1 MKLWAEERNQPDPT
15 LPLDGSH
22 WQGGVLAHFSQWVEQ
37 TPDHPAVEGPDGTW
51 SYRQLDTLSS
61 HIAHA
66 LLAQNIQAQDVVAV
80 LSERV
85 PALVPALLGI
95 LKAGAAFLVLDA
107 AYPAARLADCLRL
120 ARPAGWI
127 TTTTSEKEERAD
139 TLAPLVEGCQV
150 RLALLPSPTPETFR
164 PVAESSDVPPALPD
178 PVPDAIAYIA
188 FTSGTSGSP
197 RGIIGTHRPLDHFFH
212 WYSRTFDFSPSDRF
226 SMLSGLSH
234 DPLLRDIFAPLWLG
248 ATLCVPAP
256 EMLDYP
262 ERLVSWMQSITV
274 SHLTPSMGHLL
285 VQGARGHSHL
295 PALRYLFAG
304 GDVLTLRT
312 AQQWQELA
320 PAATVVNFY
329 GTTETPQAMSYAI
342 VPPDTSA
349 LSTQQ
354 PERNG
359 EEVPDEKG
367 EPLVPLGHGI
377 ADTQLLVLTS
387 SRQLADVGEVG
398 EIAVR
403 TPYLSRG
410 YVDAPRLTRERF
422 IVNPFTGH
430 EQDRLYLT
438 GDRGY
443 YRPDGAV
450 VFGGRTDNQV
460 KIRGFRIE
468 LRDVDAALLRHP
480 AVIQAVVVARH
491 PLTTGSDGERT
502 DQRAPDGEETSLVA
516 YVVAGAGETPSPAD
530 LRNFLAT
537 RLPAAMIPSAFVLL
551 ERLPLT
557 PNGKIDEA
565 ALPDPHTAGGE
576 QDQQTYVAP
585 RTSLEETIAA
595 IWGEVLHRERVGIH
609 DDFFAYGGH
618 SLLAA
623 QVVARLRDTLLI
635 EVSLPHVL
643 EYPTPAGLAAQV
655 QTLLEQQEQQE
666 QQTTGTLGA
675 IPRRADPTAPVPLS
689 FAQQRIWFFHQ
700 FAPNH
705 ALYHIPLALHLA
717 GPLDLAPLR
726 QTLLHLVQR
735 HESLRT
741 LFRVCEGQPEQHI
754 ISVSSIPDVSLTT
767 VGLSHVADTEREAVL
782 HQRITDEIHRTFNLT
797 TELPFRVTLFR
808 LGGQEHVI
816 LFVLHHI
823 VADEWSLGV
832 LRHEFSL
839 LYAACAAGRSPTLPP
854 LPLQYGDVALWQQA
868 HLGEPGSDG
877 NTRDK
882 TGADQIRSWLEKLD
896 GMPPALELPISRP
909 RPPLPSYQGARQFLS
924 LSPQLTAAL
933 KAHSRQQSATLFMM
947 LLAAFQVLLVRYT
960 GQEDCVVGT
969 PVANRPRTEL
979 EGIIGCFI
987 NMLVLRNDL
996 SGNPTFAEVLQRVR
1010 TTTLEGYRHQ
1020 EVPFERIV
1028 AELQPERDLSRHP
1041 LVQVVFAL
1049 QTTPTPP
1056 TTDIAGLRQT
1066 PLDIHPGTVR
1076 FDLEVQLWDTG
1087 EQLEGFIDYSTD
1099 LFEEISIARLA
1110 RHFTTLLEGVAS
1122 DPTQPIARLPLVSEE
1137 ERQIIRHEWNATA
1150 ADYPHDACLHQLF
1163 EQQAAATPHA
1173 IAVIAGQRSIRYGEL
1188 NQRANQL
1195 AHYLHRLGVE
1205 PGTTVGV
1212 CVGRSLDLVIGLLG
1226 ILKAGGTYVPL
1237 DPAYPTERLAY
1248 MLDHSQAPVLL
1259 TQTERLERCPAV
1271 GTGRVVCLDTEWDT
1285 IARMDTQNPIS
1296 RASPDTLAYIIYTS
1310 GSTGKPKGVMIPHR
1324 GAVNTIH
1331 DVNSRF
1337 RVSPQDCVLALS
1349 SFSFDLSVYDC
1360 FGTLA
1365 AGATL
1370 VLPDPDAAGD
1380 PSHWAHLVA
1389 QHRVSIWNS
1398 VPTLMKLLLDYAES
1412 HPDVSLASLRLALL
1426 SGDWIPLP
1434 LPERLKQMVNGIQ
1447 VVSLGGATEGSIWSI
1462 LYPIERTDP
1471 TWSSIPYGR
1480 PMANQQ
1486 VFVFNT
1492 ALEPCP
1498 VLVPGELYI
1507 GGVGVAR
1514 GYWCDPQ
1521 KTAASFIPH
1530 PQTGEWLYRTGDMGR
1545 YLPDGTIEFLGRRD
1559 QQVKIRGFRIEL
1571 GEIEATL
1578 LRHPAVRDAV
1588 LLARDDTPGPP
1599 GDKRLVAYV
1608 VPVGAEPPAPDNLR
1622 QFLAASLPDYMLPSA
1637 FVFLDAIPHTP
1648 NGKVDRK
1655 ALPAPDTGRPDTGTG
1670 YAMPRSPLEQ
1680 MLTSIWAETL
1690 HLERVGIH
1698 DSFFALGGHSLLAIQ
1713 LVGRIERETGQAIS
1727 LISFFQ
1733 HPTVAGLSP
1742 LLAQPQ
1748 EQERDGPDRR
1758 GAALVSIPPAPEHE
1772 EHPNLFP
1779 LSHGQQALWFIYQ
1792 SAPRSTAYNSGFA
1805 LRFRGPLEGDTL
1817 SALRRALHTLAVR
1830 HPSLRSRVLPDGPTM
1845 GNRERIPVQVVQ
1857 EPHEAIPPALPEMID
1872 ATGRSEQE
1880 LHRRVQSF
1888 HRQPFDLER
1897 GPVWRAGLFSRSPD
1911 EHILMISLHHLFT
1924 DAHSNE
1930 ILSRDL
1936 ALLYA
1941 AEQGGEAGLPPLA
1954 HDYRDYVRWES
1965 HLLQA
1970 EGERLRR
1977 YWHARLDGEI
1987 PLLALPTDKP
1997 RPPIQTFN
2005 GAACPIA
2012 LDEALTGQLRELA
2025 RTSNTTL
2032 FVLLLAA
2039 YQVLLARSTGQDDI
2053 LVGTAPEAGRSRPE
2067 FADVVGY
2074 FVNPVVLRAT
2084 FSADDPPTFAAFL
2097 DQARQTVLEMLLHQH
2112 YPFPLLVRE
2121 LQPQRDASYSPLF
2134 QTLFLLYHSQQPVQG
2149 DGETQKDGQEARQ
2162 GPERFSFDEPAGA
2175 GQFDLS
2181 LLITDHG
2188 ETLRGVFDYN
2198 ADLFEAGTI
2207 ARMATHFETLLRA
2220 IVATPEQRIDRLP
2233 LLSEAERV
2241 RLLVQWNETAA
2252 EYPHTRCL
2260 PDLFEAQVEHT
2271 PDAVAVSFAGQ
2282 QRTYRELSEQANQ
2295 LSHALRRLGVG
2306 PEVLVGICVER
2317 SPDMVVGL
2325 LGVLKAG
2332 GAYVPLDP
2340 AFPTERLAFMLE
2352 DAGVGVLLVGGGGA
2366 AVMEQVLTGRATAVQ
2381 HIISLDDWEGIAG
2394 YPTIR
2399 PESMPDG
2406 AMSPDTL
2413 AYVIYTSG
2421 STGKPKGVQITHRAL
2436 VNFLHAMQHR
2446 PGLSADDV
2454 LLAVTTLSFDI
2465 AMLELFLP
2473 LIVGA
2478 RVELVSREVASD
2490 GAHLIQA
2497 LERSGATVLQA
2508 TPMSWRMLIEAGW
2521 RGTPHLTMLCGGE
2534 ALPWELARQM
2544 LSRGKTLWNMYG
2556 PTETTIWSAVLPVG
2570 PDDGEVRIGPPI
2582 ANTRFFVLD
2591 RHYQP
2596 VPIGVA
2602 GELYIGG
2609 DGLARG
2615 YRNRPDLTSERFIA
2629 NPFGAGRLYRTGDLV
2644 RYRPDGTLTFLGR
2657 VDHQVKVRGFRIEPG
2672 EIEAVLS
2679 QHPDVQQVVVVARD
2693 DGTGT
2698 RLVAYLVA
2706 RVPIDPHTLRT
2717 YVAERLP
2724 DYMLPAAFVQLDA
2737 LPQTPNGKVDRN
2749 ALPAPEGANLARAAF
2764 VAPRT
2769 ETEISLAACWQT
2781 VLGLDRV
2788 GVHDNFFALGGH
2800 SLLALHLMTCIEEQ
2814 SGQNIP
2820 LSALFQHPTIADL
2833 SHLLE
2838 QRPAHHRQQK
2848 QKEEETPRSLVV
2860 IQPDG
2865 SRYPFFFAHP
2875 IGGNVLCYHEL
2886 ARQLGPDQPVYG
2898 LQAVGLS
2905 GEFPPLGSIEE
2916 MATRYLSELRT
2927 VQPQGPYHLG
2937 GWSLGGTIAL
2947 EMAQQLRA
2955 QGEQVEVVV
2964 LIDTFASLSE
2974 GDSGNGAEGEHEEI
2988 SLMMRFLADLRGETR
3003 HNLPPPAID
3012 DLAPL
3017 THLVHL
3023 DTEARITVLLERARA
3038 ADLLPPTVTQ
3048 EQARTLWRVFR
3059 ANLRAASRY
3068 TPAPYSGRVV
3078 LCYATEQP
3086 AIAADEWDER
3096 TLPHLERHPLPAT
3109 HDTILQQPHVALL
3122 AACITRPRLPGMV

>member
-1 MKLWAEERNQPDPT
+1 MMVCEDVQPHADPT
-15 LPLDGSH
+15 LPLDGSQ
-22 WQGGVLAHFSQWVEQ
+22 WQGGVLAQFSRWVEQ

-61 HIAHA
+61 HIAHT
-66 LLAQNIQAQDVVAV
+66 LLAHNIQAQDVVAV

-127 TTTTSEKEERAD
+127 TTTTSEKEELAD
-139 TLAPLVEGCQV
+139 TLAPLVEGHRV
-150 RLALLPSPTPETFR
+150 RLAPPPAPVPETFR
-164 PVAESSDVPPALPD
+164 AATPVSNPPLALPD
-178 PVPDAIAYIA
+178 PHPDATAYIA

-212 WYSRTFDFSPSDRF
+212 WYSKTFDFSPSDRF

-248 ATLCVPAP
+248 ATLCVPTP

-285 VQGARGHSHL
+285 VQGARGHTHL

-342 VPPDTSA
+342 VPSDTSL
-349 LSTQQ
+349 LSAQR
-354 PERNG
+354 PERNRAKT
-359 EEVPDEKG
+359 PHEKR

-398 EIAVR
+398 EIAIR

-410 YVDAPRLTRERF
+410 YVDDHGLTRERF
-422 IVNPFTGH
+422 IVNPLTGH

-438 GDRGY
+438 GDRGFY
-443 YRPDGAV
+443 LPDGAV
-450 VFGGRTDNQV
+450 VFGGRADNQV

-480 AVIQAVVVARH
+480 SVLQAVVVARS
-491 PLTTGSDGERT
+491 LSVTRSVGDGT
-502 DQRAPDGEETSLVA
+502 DRGTPDGEETSLVA
-516 YVVAGAGETPSPAD
+516 YVVAGAGDTPSPAD
-530 LRNFLAT
+530 LRDFLAT
-537 RLPAAMIPSAFVLL
+537 RLPAAMIPSVFVLL

-565 ALPDPHTAGGE
+565 ALPDPHTARDERG
-576 QDQQTYVAP
+576 QPAYVAP
-585 RTSLEETIAA
+585 RTPLEETIAA
-595 IWGEVLHRERVGIH
+595 IWGEVLHLNRVGIQ

-623 QVVARLRDTLLI
+623 QVVARLRDTLMV

-655 QTLLEQQEQQE
+655 QTILDQQEQQE
-666 QQTTGTLGA
+666 QQTTGAWGA

-705 ALYHIPLALHLA
+705 ALYHIPLVLHLV
-717 GPLDLAPLR
+717 GPLNVAPLR
-726 QTLLHLVQR
+726 QTLLYLVQR

-741 LFRVCEGQPEQHI
+741 RFRVREGQPEQHI
-754 ISVSSIPDVSLTT
+754 INVSSIPDVPLNR
-767 VGLSHVADTEREAVL
+767 VDLNDVADTERETVL
-782 HQRITDEIHRTFNLT
+782 HQRITDEIHRSFDLT
-797 TELPFRVTLFR
+797 TELPFRATLFR
-808 LGGQEHVI
+808 LGAQEHVI

-839 LYAACAAGRSPTLPP
+839 LYAACAAGRPPTLPP
-854 LPLQYGDVALWQQA
+854 LPLQYSDVALWQQA
-868 HLGEPGSDG
+868 HLGEPGSNG
-877 NTRDK
+877 SNEGK
-882 TGADQIRSWLEKLD
+882 TGADQLRYWLEKLD

-924 LSPQLTAAL
+924 LSPQLTIAL
-933 KAHSRQQSATLFMM
+933 KTHSRQQSATLFMM

-960 GQEDCVVGT
+960 GQDDCIVGT

-979 EGIIGCFI
+979 EGVIGCFI

-996 SGNPTFAEVLQRVR
+996 SGDPSFAEVLQRVR
-1010 TTTLEGYRHQ
+1010 TTTLDGYRHQ
-1020 EVPFERIV
+1020 EVPFEHIV

-1056 TTDIAGLRQT
+1056 ATDITGLRQT
-1066 PLDIHPGTVR
+1066 PLDIHPSTVR

-1099 LFEEISIARLA
+1099 LFEESSIALLA

-1122 DPTQPIARLPLVSEE
+1122 DLTQPIARLPLVSAE
-1137 ERQIIRHEWNATA
+1137 ERHIIMHEWNATV

-1173 IAVIAGQRSIRYGEL
+1173 TAVIAGQHSIRYGEL

-1195 AHYLHRLGVE
+1195 AHYLHHLGVE

-1237 DPAYPTERLAY
+1237 DPTYPTERLAY

-1259 TQTERLERCPAV
+1259 TQTERLERCPT
-1271 GTGRVVCLDTEWDT
+1271 GGKGRVVCLDAEGEA

-1296 RASPDTLAYIIYTS
+1296 RATPDTLAYIIYTS

-1324 GAVNTIH
+1324 GAVNTIY

-1370 VLPDPDAAGD
+1370 VLPDPDTAGD
-1380 PSHWAHLVA
+1380 PAHWAHLVA

-1412 HPDVSLASLRLALL
+1412 HPNVSLASLRLALL

-1447 VVSLGGATEGSIWSI
+1447 VISLGGATEGSIWSI

-1486 VFVFNT
+1486 FFVFNE

-1498 VLVPGELYI
+1498 VLVPGDLYI

-1514 GYWCDPQ
+1514 GYWRDPQ
-1521 KTAASFIPH
+1521 KTAASFIAH

-1545 YLPDGTIEFLGRRD
+1545 YLPDGMIEFLGRRD

-1578 LRHPAVRDAV
+1578 LQHPAVRDAV
-1588 LLARDDTPGPP
+1588 LLARDDSPSTPG
-1599 GDKRLVAYV
+1599 DRRLVAYI
-1608 VPVGAEPPAPDNLR
+1608 VPVGVEPPAPDDLR
-1622 QFLAASLPDYMLPSA
+1622 QFLAARLPDYMLPAA
-1637 FVFLDAIPHTP
+1637 FVFLDALPHTP
-1648 NGKVDRK
+1648 NGKIDRK

-1670 YAMPRSPLEQ
+1670 YTPPRSPLEQ
-1680 MLTSIWAETL
+1680 MLTSIWGKRL
-1690 HLERVGIH
+1690 NLERVGIH
-1698 DSFFALGGHSLLAIQ
+1698 DNFFALGGHSLLAIQ
-1713 LVGRIERETGQAIS
+1713 LVDRIERETGQAIS

-1733 HPTVAGLSP
+1733 HPTVAGLSQ
-1742 LLAQPQ
+1742 LLEQPQ
-1748 EQERDGPDRR
+1748 ERAGPDR
-1758 GAALVSIPPAPEHE
+1758 GEAALVPIPPAPEQE
-1772 EHPNLFP
+1772 KQSDQFS

-1792 SAPRSTAYNSGFA
+1792 SAPHSAAYNSGFA
-1805 LRFRGPLEGDTL
+1805 LRFRGPLERDRL
-1817 SALRRALHTLAVR
+1817 SALRRALHALAVR
-1830 HPSLRSRVLPDGPTM
+1830 HPSLRSRVSSDGPTA
-1845 GNRERIPVQVVQ
+1845 GNEERNPLQVVQ
-1857 EPHEAIPPALPEMID
+1857 EPQEATLPALPEIID
-1872 ATGRSEQE
+1872 ATGWSEQE
-1880 LHRRVQSF
+1880 LRRQVQAF
-1888 HRQPFDLER
+1888 HQQPFDLEK

-1924 DAHSNE
+1924 DARSNE

-1936 ALLYA
+1936 ALLYT
-1941 AEQGGEAGLPPLA
+1941 AEQGVEMAPLTPLA
-1954 HDYRDYVRWES
+1954 HNYRDYVRWETL
-1965 HLLQA
+1965 LLQVD
-1970 EGERLRR
+1970 GERLRR
-1977 YWHARLDGEI
+1977 YWHARLGGEI

-2012 LDEALTGQLRELA
+2012 FDEALTSQLRELA
-2025 RTSNTTL
+2025 RANNTTL

-2039 YQVLLARSTGQDDI
+2039 YQVLLARYTGQDDI

-2074 FVNPVVLRAT
+2074 FVNPVVLRAI

-2097 DQARQTVLEMLLHQH
+2097 DQARQTVLEMLSHQH

-2134 QTLFLLYHSQQPVQG
+2134 QTLFLLYHSQQPVQD
-2149 DGETQKDGQEARQ
+2149 DGETQS
-2162 GPERFSFDEPAGA
+2162 PERFSFDEAAGA

-2181 LLITDHG
+2181 LLITDRG

-2198 ADLFEAGTI
+2198 ADLFEPATI
-2207 ARMATHFETLLRA
+2207 ARMATHFKTLIRA
-2220 IVATPEQRIDRLP
+2220 IVANPEQRIDRLP
-2233 LLSEAERV
+2233 LLSEAERN

-2260 PDLFEAQVEHT
+2260 PDLFETQVGRT

-2282 QRTYRELSEQANQ
+2282 QHTYRELNEQANQ
-2295 LSHALRRLGVG
+2295 LAHALRRLGVG
-2306 PEVLVGICVER
+2306 TEVLVGICVER

-2332 GAYVPLDP
+2332 GGYVPLDP
-2340 AFPTERLAFMLE
+2340 AFPAERLAFMLE
-2352 DAGVGVLLVGGGGA
+2352 DAGVGVLLVGGTGA
-2366 AVMEQVLTGRATAVQ
+2366 AVMERVLIGRATAVQ

-2394 YPTIR
+2394 NPPGT
-2399 PESMPDG
+2399 PASSPDG

-2446 PGLSADDV
+2446 PGLTADDV

-2478 RVELVSREVASD
+2478 RVELLSRDVAND
-2490 GAHLIQA
+2490 GAQLIQA

-2521 RGTPHLTMLCGGE
+2521 RGSPHLTMLCGGE

-2556 PTETTIWSAVLPVG
+2556 PTETTIWSAVLPVS
-2570 PDDGEVRIGPPI
+2570 PDDGEARIGPPI
-2582 ANTRFFVLD
+2582 ANTQFFVLD

-2615 YRNRPDLTSERFIA
+2615 YRNRLNLTSERFIA

-2672 EIEAVLS
+2672 EIEAVLN

-2693 DGTGT
+2693 DGSGT
-2698 RLVAYLVA
+2698 QLVAYLVA
-2706 RVPIDPHTLRT
+2706 RVPIEPHTLRT
-2717 YVAERLP
+2717 YAAERLP
-2724 DYMLPAAFVQLDA
+2724 DYMLPAAFVQLDT

-2749 ALPAPEGANLARAAF
+2749 ALPAPEGENLARAAF

-2769 ETEISLAACWQT
+2769 RTEKHLAACWQT
-2781 VLGLDRV
+2781 VLGLERV

-2800 SLLALHLMTCIEEQ
+2800 SLLALHLMACIEER
-2814 SGQNIP
+2814 SGQSIP

-2838 QRPAHHRQQK
+2838 QQPEHHHQQE
-2848 QKEEETPRSLVV
+2848 QREQEEPRSLVA

-2865 SRYPFFFAHP
+2865 SKYPLFFVHP

-2916 MATRYLSELRT
+2916 MAGRYLSELRA

-2955 QGEQVEVVV
+2955 QGEQVEVLV

-2974 GDSGNGAEGEHEEI
+2974 GQAGDEPGEETREI
-2988 SLMMRFLADLRGETR
+2988 SLMKQFLADLRGETR
-3003 HNLPPPAID
+3003 HNLPPLAID
-3012 DLAPL
+3012 EVPPL
-3017 THLVHL
+3017 VPPDHL
-3023 DTEARITVLLERARA
+3023 DTEARLTTLLERARA
-3038 ADLLPPTVTQ
+3038 ADLLHPTVTL

-3059 ANLRAASRY
+3059 ANMLAASRY

-3086 AIAADEWDER
+3086 TLAADEWDER
-3096 TLPHLERHPLPAT
+3096 TLPHLKRHPLPAT

-3122 AACITRPRLPGMV
+3122 AAYLARL